1 MSMIVS
7 RPIIPVAILPLA
19 ALFLILAG
27 CIRPVGPDFEQPDL
41 VVADRWHQDLVAG
54 LADGE
59 ADYQTWW
66 LALQDPQLDSLIDR
80 ASQRN
85 LDLKLAYARIAEGRA
100 QLGIVKGE
108 RYPELDGFGSA
119 QRLRLS
125 EGVSAVMPPPQERL
139 DNFSELG
146 VQATWEL
153 DLWGRVRRSVESAE
167 ASYAASL
174 ENYRDVM
181 VVLYADVGSNY
192 VLLRTLQ
199 ERLRLARANVE
210 LQRETLGIVEARY
223 RAELAPLLE
232 VRQAELNLATTE
244 STIPGL
250 EAAIVQTINRLG
262 VLLGEQPGV
271 LNPELESSA
280 VIPSPPGSVA
290 MGIPADLVRRR
301 PDIRRAERELA
312 AQNALIG
319 VATAALY
326 PNFFIAGDFSYVT
339 AAGSLFDSGNESWS
353 IGPFFSWNLFNGG
366 RVRSAIDVEEART
379 EQLLAIYEQTV
390 LRSLQDVD
398 DSLVAFAEEQKRL
411 LALQR
416 SEIAAA
422 DATRLVNALY
432 KRGLTNFQNVLDTQ
446 RSLFGQQ
453 DLMAE
458 SSGNVMLNLI
468 SIYRALGGGW
478 TDDETQ

>member
-1 MSMIVS
+1 M
-7 RPIIPVAILPLA
+7 
-19 ALFLILAG
+19 
-27 CIRPVGPDFEQPDL
+27 
-41 VVADRWHQDLVAG
+41 
-54 LADGE
+54 
-59 ADYQTWW
+59 
-66 LALQDPQLDSLIDR
+66 
-80 ASQRN
+80 
-85 LDLKLAYARIAEGRA
+85 
-100 QLGIVKGE
+100 KGE
-108 RYPELDGFGSA
+108 RYPELEGFGSA

-146 VQATWEL
+146 VQASWEL

-199 ERLRLARANVE
+199 ERLRLASANVE
-210 LQRETLGIVEARY
+210 LQRETLDIVEARY

-290 MGIPADLVRRR
+290 TGIPADLVRRR

-379 EQLLAIYEQTV
+379 EQLLAVYEQTV

-398 DSLVAFAEEQKRL
+398 DSLVAFAEEQKTIAC
-411 LALQR
+411 LAALRDCCRGRDPARQCIIQAWADQFSKRARYTTLAFRSAGSDGRKQR
-416 SEIAAA
+416 
-422 DATRLVNALY
+422 
-432 KRGLTNFQNVLDTQ
+432 
-446 RSLFGQQ
+446 
-453 DLMAE
+453 
-458 SSGNVMLNLI
+458 
-468 SIYRALGGGW
+468 
-478 TDDETQ
+478 

>member
-1 MSMIVS
+1 MTVS
-7 RPIIPVAILPLA
+7 RPVFSGTILPVAMLLA
-19 ALFLILAG
+19 NLTG
-27 CIRPVGPDFEQPDL
+27 CIRPIGPDHEQPEF

-66 LALQDPQLDSLIDR
+66 LTLQDPQLDSLIER
-80 ASQRN
+80 ASRSN
-85 LDLKLAYARIAEGRA
+85 LDLKLAYARIAEARA
-100 QLGIVKGE
+100 QMGIVKGD

-119 QRLRLS
+119 QRQRSS
-125 EGVSAVMPPPQERL
+125 EGVNAAVPPPAGRSDTFRQ
-139 DNFSELG
+139 LG
-146 VQATWEL
+146 VEAIWEL

-223 RAELAPLLE
+223 RAELAPLLD
-232 VRQAELNLATTE
+232 VRQAQLNLATTE
-244 STIPGL
+244 SAIPGL

-262 VLLGEQPGV
+262 VLLGEQPGA
-271 LNPELESSA
+271 LNQELASSA

-290 MGIPADLVRRR
+290 TGIPADLVRRR

-312 AQNALIG
+312 AQTARIG

-398 DSLVAFAEEQKRL
+398 DSLVAFAEERKRL

-416 SEIAAA
+416 SEIAAV
-422 DATRLVNALY
+422 DATRLVNELY
-432 KRGLTNFQNVLDTQ
+432 KRGLTNFQNVLDTE

-453 DLMAE
+453 DLLAE

>member
-1 MSMIVS
+1 MFVS
-7 RPIIPVAILPLA
+7 RSNIPVAILPLA
-19 ALFLILAG
+19 ALFVILAG

-54 LADGE
+54 LVDGE
-59 ADYQTWW
+59 AVYQTWW
-66 LALQDPQLDSLIDR
+66 LALQDPQLDSLINR

-146 VQATWEL
+146 VQAIWEL

-210 LQRETLGIVEARY
+210 LQRDTLDIVEARY

-271 LNPELESSA
+271 LNPELESGA

-398 DSLVAFAEEQKRL
+398 DSLVAFAEERKRL

-422 DATRLVNALY
+422 DANRLVNALY

>member
-66 LALQDPQLDSLIDR
+66 LALQDPQLDSLINR
-80 ASQRN
+80 ASQKN

-108 RYPELDGFGSA
+108 RYPELEGFGSA

-146 VQATWEL
+146 VQASWEL

-199 ERLRLARANVE
+199 ERLRLASANVE
-210 LQRETLGIVEARY
+210 LQRETLDIVEARY

-290 MGIPADLVRRR
+290 TGIPADLVRRR

-379 EQLLAIYEQTV
+379 EQLLAVYEQTV

-398 DSLVAFAEEQKRL
+398 DSLVAFAEERKRL

>member
-1 MSMIVS
+1 MFVS
-7 RPIIPVAILPLA
+7 RPNIPVAILPLA

-199 ERLRLARANVE
+199 ERLRLASANVE
-210 LQRETLGIVEARY
+210 LQRETLDIVEARY

-290 MGIPADLVRRR
+290 TGIPADLVRRR

-398 DSLVAFAEEQKRL
+398 DSLIAFAEEQKRL

>member
-1 MSMIVS
+1 MSIFVS
-7 RPIIPVAILPLA
+7 RPNIPVAILPLA
-19 ALFLILAG
+19 ALFVILAG

-66 LALQDPQLDSLIDR
+66 LALQDPQLDSLINR

-398 DSLVAFAEEQKRL
+398 DSLVAFAEERKRL

>member
-1 MSMIVS
+1 MCMFVS
-7 RPIIPVAILPLA
+7 RPNIPVAILPLA

-27 CIRPVGPDFEQPDL
+27 CIRPVGPDHEQPDI

-146 VQATWEL
+146 VQASWEL

-210 LQRETLGIVEARY
+210 LQRETLDIVEARY

-271 LNPELESSA
+271 LNPELESGA

>member
-1 MSMIVS
+1 MFVS
-7 RPIIPVAILPLA
+7 RPNIPVAILPLA

-66 LALQDPQLDSLIDR
+66 LALQDPQLDSLINR

-271 LNPELESSA
+271 LNPELESIA

-398 DSLVAFAEEQKRL
+398 DSLVAFAEERKRL